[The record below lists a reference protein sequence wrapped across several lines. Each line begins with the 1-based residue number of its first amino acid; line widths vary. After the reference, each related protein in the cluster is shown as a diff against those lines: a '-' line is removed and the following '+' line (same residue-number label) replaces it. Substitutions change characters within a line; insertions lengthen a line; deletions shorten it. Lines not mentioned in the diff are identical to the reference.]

1 MKKWLMISIV
11 FMLLTTG
18 CSNNSADMGAYKGVP
33 KTNQFR
39 TVDYESVTKALTN
52 NENGVYVVAHP
63 GSYASL
69 NIIPTLN
76 DVLKDLKL
84 EANYIDMSNEAAF
97 TTDVNRRITEYLKH
111 EDIPDE
117 AMNFRPL
124 IIFVNDESH
133 KIFLPEDTAID
144 FNQQELTVDERSL
157 LRADIEQAVF
167 GSLK

>member
-1 MKKWLMISIV
+1 MISIV
-11 FMLLTTG
+11 FVLLATG
-18 CSNNSADMGAYKGVP
+18 CSNNSADMSAYKRVP

-39 TVDYESVTKALTN
+39 TVDYESVTKALIN

-63 GSYASL
+63 GTYASL

-76 DVLKDLKL
+76 DVLKDFGL
-84 EANYIDMSNEAAF
+84 EACYIDMSNEAAF

-124 IIFVNDESH
+124 IIFINDESH

-144 FNQQELTVDERSL
+144 FNQQELTVDDRSL
-157 LRADIEQAVF
+157 LRTDIEQAVF
-167 GSLK
+167 GVLK